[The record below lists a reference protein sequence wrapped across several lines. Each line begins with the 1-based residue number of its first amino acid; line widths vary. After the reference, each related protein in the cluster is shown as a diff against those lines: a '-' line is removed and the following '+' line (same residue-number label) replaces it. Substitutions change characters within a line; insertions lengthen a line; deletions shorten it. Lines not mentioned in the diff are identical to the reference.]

1 MCYLASGLDMQMNG
15 FNATIAAIL
24 IVTLGFPAR
33 ADVLIGLADALS
45 GQLAWT
51 GEQEQR
57 AAEMAVADINAAGG
71 VLGQQVHLI
80 VVDDFCDPKQAVA
93 AARKLVADGVAFV
106 VGHGCSEASI
116 AASPIY
122 EEAGIVQISPSSTN
136 PMLTE
141 QGRANVFRVIGR
153 DDAQGTVAGNY
164 LADRFAGQEIAI
176 LHDGTTYGKG
186 LAEETKKQLNKRGF
200 VEAIFKAYDPA
211 KVSFSAEVAML
222 KAVNSSVVYLGGRS
236 RAAALLARTAGDL
249 GYPLQLISGD
259 TMGTE
264 EFGLIA
270 GAAADGTLFTSHTD
284 PRENREAAS
293 VIERMRAENYMSD
306 GFTLPSYAAVQVW
319 AKAVGKAGTLDAG
332 AIISVL
338 RNDEFDTVLGRI
350 DFDYKGDLT
359 VQSWKWYVW
368 KSGHYTPLN
377 EQHR

>member
-1 MCYLASGLDMQMNG
+1 MNG
-15 FNATIAAIL
+15 FTAAALALFFIT
-24 IVTLGFPAR
+24 VGCPAR
-33 ADVLIGLADALS
+33 ADVLIGFADALT

-57 AAEMAVADINAAGG
+57 VVEMAVGDINKTGG
-71 VLGQQVHLI
+71 LLGQQVQLI
-80 VVDDFCDPKQAVA
+80 VEDDFCDPDQAIAV
-93 AARKLVADGVAFV
+93 ARKLIADGVVFV

-116 AASPIY
+116 AASAIY
-122 EEAGIVQISPSSTN
+122 EEAGVVQISPSSTN

-164 LADRFAGQEIAI
+164 LADVFAGQEIAI

-186 LAEETKKQLNKRGF
+186 LAEETKKQLNKRGIIEK
-200 VEAIFKAYDPA
+200 VYAVYDPA
-211 KVSFSAEVAML
+211 KEGFAEEIRLL
-222 KAVNSSVVYLGGRS
+222 KAANISVLYLGGRS

-249 GYPLQLISGD
+249 GYPLQLVSGD

-270 GAAADGTLFTSHTD
+270 GPFAEGTLFTSNSD

-293 VIERMRAENYMSD
+293 VIERMRAQNYMSD

-319 AKAVGKAGTLDAG
+319 AQAISKAGTLQPG
-332 AIISVL
+332 VVIEVL
-338 RNDEFDTVLGRI
+338 HDNEFDTVLGPI
-350 DFDYKGDLT
+350 EFDNKGDLT
-359 VQSWKWYVW
+359 VQSWNWYVW
-368 KSGHYTPLN
+368 TDGRYKPLN
-377 EQHR
+377 K